1 MGCWICQSFGFSKGH
16 LVLCTASW
24 WPDPKDRE
32 SGTHPQAAL
41 NQHKPWEVS
50 AAKEQGPF
58 EMENMSFVPKHIYAG
73 IVSFKLS
80 LEHVTHS
87 FAYLRWPLDF

>member
-24 WPDPKDRE
+24 WPDRKDRE
-32 SGTHPQAAL
+32 GGTRPQAAL

-58 EMENMSFVPKHIYAG
+58 EMENMSCVPKYIDAG
-73 IVSFKLS
+73 IKFLS
-80 LEHVTHS
+80 NCLWS
-87 FAYLRWPLDF
+87 M